1 MKKNGDRPQRNMVS
15 SIPRPS
21 KDLIGNTKREMSFSR
36 QTTSRSIDA
45 DLGNL
50 NFSRQ
55 TTSRSIDADLGN
67 LNSRKPMTSGIRPH
81 PNQSNVSSSPSQPM
95 TSRQQKQ
102 AASLMT
108 TKGYIRTATPASSAT
123 PQSVKNPK
131 YMAADNTDTSPVD
144 FPIDLVYTWV
154 DGSDEEW
161 IKIRRQFQPTQKNIP
176 DDSLLTCRWRDFDEL
191 RLSIDSVQR
200 FAPWIR
206 TIFIISDFQRPYWY
220 DENNPGKIKFVDH
233 PELFQEYEE
242 HLPTFNS
249 HAIETHIHRIPGL
262 AEHFIYANDDTF
274 FGNDVYPLDFFTSDG
289 RFKVFLT
296 INDMETE
303 KSLKEYAKQTPKPP
317 VVAMVNA
324 KVNPKVNYTSP
335 PPPAEKNDIIPY
347 FTAQAITNLVMDN
360 VFGPASAPRKRLKH
374 QMKAFRKST
383 FEWCWDNEMMQ
394 LYLFNTSST
403 RFRSLSDIDA
413 TSLVSHVGLAMNMAV
428 PASISSKFYGI
439 QDTTDVRQVFQHLF
453 KFRPTPKLYCI
464 NDSLVEPTDEMLNTI
479 RIGMDK
485 YLPHVYLK

>member
-1 MKKNGDRPQRNMVS
+1 MKKMGDRPQRNMVS

-21 KDLIGNTKREMSFSR
+21 KDLIGNTKREMSR
-36 QTTSRSIDA
+36 PTSARSIDA

-50 NFSRQ
+50 N
-55 TTSRSIDADLGN
+55 
-67 LNSRKPMTSGIRPH
+67 NSRKHPVNVTRP
-81 PNQSNVSSSPSQPM
+81 PPQPSNVPSQPM

-108 TKGYIRTATPASSAT
+108 TKGYIRTAPSASSSSA
-123 PQSVKNPK
+123 PQSVKLPK
-131 YMAADNTDTSPVD
+131 YMAADNTNTSSVD

-161 IKIRRQFQPTQKNIP
+161 MKIRRQFQPTQKNIP
-176 DDSLLTCRWRDFDEL
+176 DDSLLECRWRDFDEL
-191 RLSIDSVQR
+191 RLSVESVQR

-206 TIFIISDFQRPYWY
+206 TIWIISDFQRPYWY
-220 DENNPGKIKFVDH
+220 DEKNPGNIKFIDH
-233 PELFQEYEE
+233 PQLFQEYEE

-249 HAIETHIHRIPGL
+249 HAIESHLHRIPGL

-289 RFKVFLT
+289 KFKVFLT

-324 KVNPKVNYTSP
+324 KVNPKVNYTSAP
-335 PPPAEKNDIIPY
+335 PPIEKLDIIPY
-347 FTAQAITNLVMDN
+347 FTAQAITNSVMDK
-360 VFGPASAPRKRLKH
+360 VFGPSSAPRKRLKH
-374 QMKAFRKST
+374 QMKAFCKSV
-383 FEWCWDNEMMQ
+383 FEWCWENELMQ

-413 TSLVSHVGLAMNMAV
+413 TSLISHVGLVLDMAV
-428 PASISSKFYGI
+428 PASISSKYYGI
-439 QDTTDVRQVFQHLF
+439 QDTTDVRQVFNHLF
-453 KFRPTPKLYCI
+453 KFRPIPKLYCI
-464 NDSLVEPTDEMLNTI
+464 NDSLVNPPDEMLNTI
-479 RIGMDK
+479 RVGMEK
-485 YLPHVYLK
+485 YLPHKYLK